1 MSFLIIWD
9 VCRVGS
15 EGCVH
20 VSVCVWRY
28 PLGPEGC
35 VSILVTKGVFVPTS
49 GLRGAAT
56 TLCVSVISQVSV
68 LASGGCVW
76 LVEADGCVS

>member
-1 MSFLIIWD
+1 
-9 VCRVGS
+9 
-15 EGCVH
+15 VH

-28 PLGPEGC
+28 PVGPEGC

-56 TLCVSVISQVSV
+56 TLCVC
-68 LASGGCVW
+68 L
-76 LVEADGCVS
+76 LFLR